1 LLTFINIGLL
11 LELQEALQQKS
22 SMLDASNA
30 HIAHLEHRLMVKD
43 SIMLR
48 DKVEMENVKEQF
60 NKELSEMKEENRNL
74 KEMYCN
80 YKENIKEEESKKN
93 FLEQFPEFSFDA
105 VMVDSKISI
114 GDQMDEY
121 KLGMAMSNVGDSCV
135 PASTT
140 TPK

>member
-1 LLTFINIGLL
+1 
-11 LELQEALQQKS
+11 
-22 SMLDASNA
+22 MLDASNA
-30 HIAHLEHRLMVKD
+30 HIAHLEHVLMEKN

-48 DKVEMENVKEQF
+48 DKFEMENVKEQF

-80 YKENIKEEESKKN
+80 YEENKKEEESKKN
-93 FLEQFPEFSFDA
+93 FLEQFPEFSFDT

-121 KLGMAMSNVGDSCV
+121 KLGMAMSNIGDSCV